1 MDKYSYTG
9 NADPSAIDGL
19 YAQYLND
26 RNSVD
31 ESWQQFFE
39 GIEFAGKHFPQKP
52 SSGSGD
58 GEEFPKEFKV
68 VNLIHAYRLRG
79 HLFTRTNPVRQ
90 RRQWGQPIT
99 IENFGL
105 EKSDLETEFD
115 AGKEIGIGR
124 AKLKDIVS
132 HLDKIYCDTIGFEF
146 MYIRVPE
153 EIDFIKERIDVLKNG
168 NPISKEEK
176 LRVYEKLS
184 QAVLFEKFL
193 GKKFV
198 GQKRFSLEGGE
209 ALIPGLDAVI
219 HKGAELGIEKY
230 FVGMAH
236 RGRLNVLANIFEK
249 PYEDIFVEFEGHEY
263 DDPNLAGDV
272 KYHLGY
278 TRKVQT
284 TAGKELTLSL
294 LPNPS
299 HLETVA
305 SLVEGIS
312 RSVLDRE
319 FNTDLN
325 KVCPIIIHGDA
336 AIAGQGV
343 VYEIAQMQSL
353 DAYKTG
359 GSIHIV
365 INNQVGFTTNYTE
378 ARSSIY
384 CTDVAKVTGA
394 PAFHVNGDDPEA
406 LVFVMQLAMEYRQK
420 FHKDVYIDLLCYRKY
435 GHNEGDEPRFTQP
448 QLYKS
453 IDTHPDPRAIYV
465 KKLTA
470 EGLIDAEKVSATE
483 ISFSALLDEHMERS
497 KQRSKSV
504 IRNFLPE
511 LWQSMHKATPE
522 EFEESPESGFD
533 AGELKTLAERISSLN
548 PELKYIRKIQKI
560 YEDRAAMVADGT
572 RLDWAM
578 GELLAYATLLAE
590 GVPVRLS
597 GQDSVRGTFSHRH
610 AIVKSEDSESEY
622 CPLNN
627 LGVEQAKFNVY
638 NSHLSE
644 YAVMGFEYGYALGSP
659 QGLTLWEA
667 QFGDFVNGAQII
679 IDQYLTAAEDKWTTQ
694 NGLVLLL
701 PHGFEGMGAEHS
713 SARMERFLQQ
723 CAELNIQVVN
733 CTTPA
738 NLFHV
743 LRRQLK
749 RPFRKPLVIFTPK
762 SLLRHPKCVS
772 SLEELAFGKFREV
785 IDDEIA
791 AENVEKVVFCTG
803 KLYYDLIAQREKTGD
818 NSTAIVR
825 MEQMYPFPM
834 EQVTGI
840 RDKYVKATRWIWAQ
854 EEPENMGGWWYIRGQ
869 FTNRALRD
877 LDLEVISREP
887 SASPATG
894 SAARSAR
901 EQQSILDRIFE
912 KVNA

>member
-9 NADPSAIDGL
+9 NGDPSAIEGL
-19 YAQYLND
+19 YEQYLTD

-39 GIEFAGKHFPQKP
+39 GIEFAGKYFPQNP
-52 SSGSGD
+52 SFAGGGS
-58 GEEFPKEFKV
+58 EEFPKEFKV
-68 VNLIHAYRLRG
+68 VNLIHAYRMRG
-79 HLFTRTNPVRQ
+79 HLFTKTNPVRQ
-90 RRQWGQPIT
+90 RRQWGPLIT

-105 EKSDLETEFD
+105 DKSDLETEFD

-124 AKLKDIVS
+124 AKLKDIVA

-146 MYIRVPE
+146 MYIRIPE

-168 NPISKEEK
+168 NPISRDEK
-176 LRVYEKLS
+176 LRVYYKLS

-209 ALIPGLDAVI
+209 TLIPGLDAVI
-219 HKGAELGIEKY
+219 SKGAELGIEKY

-263 DDPNLAGDV
+263 EDPNLAGDV

-284 TAGKELTLSL
+284 QQGKELTLSL

-305 SLVEGIS
+305 TLVEGIS
-312 RSVLDRE
+312 RSFTDQE
-319 FNTDLN
+319 FNGDLN

-336 AIAGQGV
+336 AVAGQGV

-384 CTDVAKVTGA
+384 CTDIAKVTGA

-406 LVFVMQLAMEYRQK
+406 VVFAMNLAMEYRQK

-453 IDTHPDPRAIYV
+453 IDSHPDPRSIYV

-470 EGLIDAEKVSATE
+470 EGLIDAEKTAETE
-483 ISFSALLDEHMERS
+483 TAFSTLLDEHLEKSKLRS
-497 KQRSKSV
+497 LAV
-504 IRNFLPE
+504 IRNFLPD
-511 LWQSMHKATPE
+511 LWQSMHKATAAD
-522 EFEESPESGFD
+522 FEESPETGFD
-533 AGELKTLAERISSLN
+533 PAELKTLAERISSLS
-548 PELKYIRKIQKI
+548 PEYKFIRKIQKI
-560 YEDRAAMVADGT
+560 YEDRAAMVSDGT

-590 GVPVRLS
+590 GHPVRLS

-610 AIVKSEDSESEY
+610 AIVKAEDSEQDY

-627 LGVEQAKFNVY
+627 LGVEQARFSVY

-644 YAVMGFEYGYALGSP
+644 YAVMGFEYGYALGTP

-723 CAELNIQVVN
+723 CAELNIQVLN

-738 NLFHV
+738 SLFHA

-772 SLEELAFGKFREV
+772 SLEELAYGRFREV
-785 IDDEIA
+785 IDDEADA
-791 AENVEKVVFCTG
+791 AGIEKVVFCTG
-803 KLYYDLIAQREKTGD
+803 KIYYDLLAQREKTGD
-818 NSTAIVR
+818 TTTAIVR

-877 LDLEVISREP
+877 LDLEVVSREE

-894 SAARSAR
+894 SPARSAK
-901 EQQSILDRIFE
+901 EQQAIMDKIFE